1 MVLERLFQPDV
12 REGFILDGYPRTVPQ
27 AQSLERALAE
37 KGQSI
42 SAVQNFKISDAVAVK
57 RLMARLVCPNCKR
70 SYNTEFKPPR
80 VAGICDV
87 CGHELVNRADD
98 DEETIMRRLE
108 VYKRETKPL
117 VLYFWER
124 GLLRDIDAEAPE
136 RSSPTGRSRRSP
148 TCWTPTS
155 DAVIV
160 YKSPDEIDKMRRAGR
175 IVAGTIDRVLAAVH
189 PNVTTAELDDVAETY
204 IREQGATRRSRAT
217 APDPAG
223 YRSRRRSA
231 PRSTRRSC
239 TGSPRTSARSPRA
252 TC

>member
-1 MVLERLFQPDV
+1 LRIILLGPPGAGKGTQARRLSERYGLPIVATGDIFRDQIARETPLGVQAKEFYERGEYVPDDLTTKMVLERLFQPDV

-42 SAVQNFKISDAVAVK
+42 SAVLNFKISDAVAVK

-87 CGHELVNRADD
+87 CGHQLVNRADD
-98 DEETIMRRLE
+98 DEETIMKRLE

-136 RSSPTGRSRRSP
+136 E
-148 TCWTPTS
+148 
-155 DAVIV
+155 V
-160 YKSPDEIDKMRRAGR
+160 
-175 IVAGTIDRVLAAVH
+175 VADRMIEAIADL
-189 PNVTTAELDDVAETY
+189 LDTY
-204 IREQGATRRSRAT
+204 E
-217 APDPAG
+217 
-223 YRSRRRSA
+223 
-231 PRSTRRSC
+231 
-239 TGSPRTSARSPRA
+239 
-252 TC
+252 